1 MTSMISGFCHS
12 ASEFIAL
19 LGCYASQISSYQ
31 CFSATVFPVNGQ
43 AVQVWPSDLGLH
55 ISTDLISWRHNYV
68 LFLQTRQLGQSGT
81 I

>member
-1 MTSMISGFCHS
+1 MISGFFHS
-12 ASEFIAL
+12 ANEFFAL
-19 LGCYASQISSYQ
+19 LGCYAAQISSYR
-31 CFSATVFPVNGQ
+31 CFSTTVCPFNGQ

-55 ISTDLISWRHNYV
+55 ISTDLTSWRHNYV